1 MVNLTDTEDMEP
13 NQLSNSM
20 YDEASLSILR
30 TLARRGETNSHVL
43 RRETG
48 LPKHLIESRVRSD
61 GILMRAGLVELV
73 GYDDDT
79 RFTNAPKIL
88 ALTEFAETAMDYGF
102 LHDVEE
108 SDGTVVLDEQQFEE
122 FETCLSALETQLESL
137 SDSFREH
144 CDTYKEMSRFITVEL
159 YFELA
164 MVRDMLREL
173 GVPVQ
178 HMQETREALGDGYRN
193 GADLTETFYEQE
205 SK

>member
-1 MVNLTDTEDMEP
+1 
-13 NQLSNSM
+13 
-20 YDEASLSILR
+20 
-30 TLARRGETNSHVL
+30 
-43 RRETG
+43 
-48 LPKHLIESRVRSD
+48 VRSD
-61 GILMRAGLVELV
+61 GILIRAGLVELV

-88 ALTEFAETAMDYGF
+88 ALTEFAGAAMDYGF
-102 LHDVEE
+102 LYDVEE
-108 SDGTVVLDEQQFEE
+108 SDGTVVLDEQQFED
-122 FETCLSALETQLESL
+122 FETRLSALETQLESL

-144 CDTYKEMSRFITVEL
+144 CDTYKEMSRFVTVEL

-164 MVRDMLREL
+164 MVREMLREF

-178 HMQETREALGDGYRN
+178 HMQETREALGNGYRN